1 MLVIGK
7 TNTLT
12 ITKLNAVGA
21 VLDGGKAGPVLL
33 TATADTPELKAGAS
47 IDVFIYLDSEGELAA
62 TTLTPV
68 AELDQIGWFKV
79 VEVNELGGF
88 LDWGLNKDLFIPY
101 AQQQYDLEVGRHV
114 LAKVY
119 LDNQNRLTASTRLN
133 QFVSDSNSHFKEGD
147 KVQLIVSDKT
157 ELGYKAII
165 EHQCYGLL
173 YENELIKPIK
183 RGQKLT
189 GFIKKIRS
197 DHKIDLSLNPVGF
210 NQNQH
215 DEIAEA
221 ILQKLKTNDG
231 YMLLNDRSPP
241 ETIYKVFGVSK
252 KAFKKACGAL
262 YKKRLIAIED
272 KGIRLL

>member
-1 MLVIGK
+1 MLAIGK
-7 TNTLT
+7 INNLT
-12 ITKLNAVGA
+12 INKLNAVGA
-21 VLDGGKAGPVLL
+21 VLDGGPAGPVLL
-33 TATADTPELKAGAS
+33 TASSNTPELKPGAK

-62 TTLTPV
+62 TTQTPV

-79 VEVNELGGF
+79 VAVNELGGF

-133 QFVSDSNSHFKEGD
+133 QYVSDDNIGFKEGE
-147 KVQLIVSDKT
+147 QVSLLVADKT

-165 EHQCYGLL
+165 NHQCYGLL

-183 RGQKLT
+183 RGQTLT
-189 GFIKKIRS
+189 GYIKKIRP
-197 DHKIDLSLNPVGF
+197 DHKIDLSLNPIGF
-210 NQNQH
+210 NQSQN
-215 DEIAEA
+215 DEIADS
-221 ILQKLKTNDG
+221 ILEKLKANDG
-231 YMLLNDRSPP
+231 FMLLNDRSPP
-241 ETIYKVFGVSK
+241 EVIYKVFGVSK
-252 KAFKKACGAL
+252 KAFKKACGSL